1 MKKINF
7 MDVGARWGIGW
18 PFSDLSHSELS
29 IMLIEP
35 DPEEAILLEDF
46 YKRKN
51 FEAKVF
57 QTALWS
63 RTDSLVLNLTRSP
76 GCSSVFNPNMSM
88 LNMFPESDR
97 FSISKKIDIKTDTID
112 NLYLSGKIQQIDFL
126 KIDVQGAEL
135 EILNGGKSFLK
146 DNLIG
151 IEVEV
156 EFLEIYKGQPL
167 FSEIDFF
174 IRKELGL
181 ELWDLGKT
189 YWKYNHRQRRRTP
202 AKGKLAFGD
211 ALYFRPI
218 EKIVEW
224 LSNFET
230 EFAKGKIEALIQ
242 TVLLYGY
249 VDYAC
254 ALLEDDKI
262 SKYFTNVEI
271 GLIFDKIQKAGRGIN
286 FNFMGSG
293 YIYLFFL
300 TIANLFKP
308 VDKDFATRSELQLG
322 SKRKFYLWNY

>member
-1 MKKINF
+1 MKKISF

-18 PFSDLSHSELS
+18 PFNNLSHSEIS
-29 IMLIEP
+29 IMLVEP

-63 RTDSLVLNLTRSP
+63 GTETLVLNITSSP
-76 GCSSVFNPNMSM
+76 ACSSVFNPNISL

-112 NLYLSGKIQQIDFL
+112 NLYLSDKIQQIDFL
-126 KIDVQGAEL
+126 KIDVQGAEF
-135 EILNGGKSFLK
+135 EILKGGKSFLK
-146 DNLIG
+146 KNLIG
-151 IEVEV
+151 IEIEV
-156 EFLEIYKGQPL
+156 EFLEMYVGQPL
-167 FSEIDFF
+167 FSEIDLF
-174 IRKELGL
+174 IRSELGL

-189 YWKYNHRQRRRTP
+189 YWKYNHKDRIRTP
-202 AKGKLAFGD
+202 AKGRLAFGD

-230 EFAKGKIEALIQ
+230 EFAKGKIEVLIQ

-249 VDYAC
+249 IDYAY
-254 ALLEDDKI
+254 ALLKDDKI
-262 SKYFTNVEI
+262 AQYFTDAEKVF
-271 GLIFDKIQKAGRGIN
+271 IFDKIKKAAYGFN
-286 FNFMGSG
+286 FNFKGSG
-293 YIYLFFL
+293 YLYLFFT

-322 SKRKFYLWNY
+322 SKRKFYFWNY